1 MTSLR
6 SRKQSGT
13 LFAHYQ
19 KIFVNDLTFMIWWKR
34 SNRSSCI
41 SSMCTMNKIS
51 SRSSNIW
58 TINVLWNIFL
68 TFKVRIQ
75 ILPLLK
81 LILFT
86 VYFIDISTHVCRPKK
101 YIFSWEEKK
110 ISHTNSI
117 FIIPPLKVNANF
129 SCIIYYLV
137 DKIAKFDKYLW
148 IFSAFLDI
156 W

>member
-34 SNRSSCI
+34 SDRSSCI

-58 TINVLWNIFL
+58 KINELWNIFL
-68 TFKVRIQ
+68 TFKMRIQ

-81 LILFT
+81 LILVT
-86 VYFIDISTHVCRPKK
+86 VYFIDISTYVCRPKNIYFHEKK
-101 YIFSWEEKK
+101 YIHYSSFESQRK
-110 ISHTNSI
+110 
-117 FIIPPLKVNANF
+117 FFV
-129 SCIIYYLV
+129 YYL
-137 DKIAKFDKYLW
+137 LPSW
-148 IFSAFLDI
+148 QNCQN

>member
-34 SNRSSCI
+34 SDRSSCI

-68 TFKVRIQ
+68 TFKMRIQ
-75 ILPLLK
+75 ILPLLN

-86 VYFIDISTHVCRPKK
+86 VYFIDISTYVCRPKNI
-101 YIFSWEEKK
+101 YIFMRRKKNKSYKFNIHYSSFESQRKFFLYHLLPSWQ
-110 ISHTNSI
+110 N
-117 FIIPPLKVNANF
+117 
-129 SCIIYYLV
+129 CQ
-137 DKIAKFDKYLW
+137 
-148 IFSAFLDI
+148 I

>member
-34 SNRSSCI
+34 SDRSSCI

-68 TFKVRIQ
+68 TFKMRIQ

-86 VYFIDISTHVCRPKK
+86 VYFIDISTYVCRPKK
-101 YIFSWEEKK
+101 YIFSWEKK
-110 ISHTNSI
+110 TSHTNSI
-117 FIIPPLKVNANF
+117 FIIPPLKINANF
-129 SCIIYYLV
+129 STIFYYLV

-148 IFSAFLDI
+148 IFSAFLEI